1 MPWCDDCA
9 KFWNPPSLGEGGTC
23 PTCGRTLTT
32 PAAAPPTDDAVP
44 RAPWHFKLLLVAL
57 RDVAEAQGGLRKLAR
72 STRLHRGNLHKMLSK
87 KGNPEVTTL
96 IRLLNTFG
104 LRLSVTTKT
113 SRSSLKKAA

>member
-1 MPWCDDCA
+1 M
-9 KFWNPPSLGEGGTC
+9 KLFSE
-23 PTCGRTLTT
+23 TLKEMLQDPQT
-32 PAAAPPTDDAVP
+32 AAGYINAVLADGDP
-44 RAPWHFKLLLVAL
+44 KLLLVAL

-96 IRLLNTFG
+96 IRLLDTFG

-113 SRSSLKKAA
+113 PKSNLKKAA